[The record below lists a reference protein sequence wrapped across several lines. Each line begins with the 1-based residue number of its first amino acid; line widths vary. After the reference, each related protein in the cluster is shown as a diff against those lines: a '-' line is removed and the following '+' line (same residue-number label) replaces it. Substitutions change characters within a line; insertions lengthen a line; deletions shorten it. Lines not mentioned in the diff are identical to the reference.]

1 MPSSGTSRI
10 GNGTDAAS
18 VSDGDDPDP
27 SLPRRQAP
35 PGRSRRAT
43 GHRSPTPTGVA
54 VTASRAFWTPQ
65 KARVYG
71 RVSAV
76 SVAC

>member
-1 MPSSGTSRI
+1 MPSSGKSRI

-18 VSDGDDPDP
+18 VSDGDDPHP
-27 SLPRRQAP
+27 ASGAKRRP
-35 PGRSRRAT
+35 VVSDVLT
-43 GHRSPTPTGVA
+43 GHRSRRRTGVA